1 MNETMNET
9 QKDNEDLIWD
19 FNEFAKQQLA
29 KQFAMLF
36 ENRLC
41 VYSESV
47 EQLYTNYS
55 MNFPSTLNSK
65 MVVLPNP
72 YAYHDTISR
81 INFDAI
87 KPTGI
92 VVLPGELVGRNGL
105 QVTILVKNK
114 QVSNKPIPFKKAIA
128 HVVGTHRKAGDTFL
142 PVLVKG
148 DLREFNQTLPYLHLH
163 RIRPEYLAMLSEF
176 DRSDI
181 RRVVSDKL
189 KRLYVDSDRVALN
202 VVVNQKMEQ

>member
-1 MNETMNET
+1 MNNPDTPQNS
-9 QKDNEDLIWD
+9 DLIWNLDD
-19 FNEFAKQQLA
+19 FSKRQLA

-55 MNFPSTLNSK
+55 MNFPSHQNSK

-72 YAYHDTISR
+72 YAYHDTISY
-81 INFDAI
+81 INSEAI
-87 KPTGI
+87 KPTGV
-92 VVLPGELVGRNGL
+92 VVLPGELIGKNGL
-105 QVTILVKNK
+105 HVTVLVKNK
-114 QVSNKPIPFKKAIA
+114 HVTNKPVPFKKAIA
-128 HVVGTHRKAGDTFL
+128 HIVNTHKKAGEMFL

-148 DLREFNQTLPYLHLH
+148 DLREFNQKLPYMHLH
-163 RIRPEYLAMLSEF
+163 KIRTDFLLKLSAF

-181 RRVVSDKL
+181 QRVVSDKL
-189 KRLYVDSDRVALN
+189 KKLYVDSDQVVLN
-202 VVVNQKMEQ
+202 AA

>member
-1 MNETMNET
+1 MNEEQSNN
-9 QKDNEDLIWD
+9 NEDLIWNLD
-19 FNEFAKQQLA
+19 DFAKQQLA

-55 MNFPSTLNSK
+55 MNFPSDNNSK

-72 YAYHDTISR
+72 YAYHDTISH
-81 INFDAI
+81 INCEAI

-92 VVLPGELVGRNGL
+92 VVLPGELIGKSGL
-105 QVTILVKNK
+105 HVTVLVKNK
-114 QVSNKPIPFKKAIA
+114 HVSNKPVPFKKAIA
-128 HVVGTHRKAGDTFL
+128 HVVNSHKKVGDTFL

-148 DLREFNQTLPYLHLH
+148 DLREFNQKLPYMHLH
-163 RIRPEYLAMLSEF
+163 RIRPDYLAKLSEF

-181 RRVVSDKL
+181 QRVVSDKL
-189 KRLYVDSDRVALN
+189 KRLYVDSDRVVLN
-202 VVVNQKMEQ
+202 AA

>member
-1 MNETMNET
+1 MIGDA
-9 QKDNEDLIWD
+9 QKENEDLIWD
-19 FNEFAKQQLA
+19 LDDFGKQQLA

-55 MNFPSTLNSK
+55 MNFPSNQNSK

-72 YAYHDTISR
+72 YAYHDTISH

-92 VVLPGELVGRNGL
+92 VVLPGELVGRSGL
-105 QVTILVKNK
+105 HVTILVKNK
-114 QVSNKPIPFKKAIA
+114 HVANKPIPFKKAIA
-128 HVVGTHRKAGDTFL
+128 HVVGTHKKAGDTFL

-148 DLREFNQTLPYLHLH
+148 DLREFNQTLPYMHLH
-163 RIRPEYLAMLSEF
+163 RIKPEFLAMLSEF

-181 RRVVSDKL
+181 ERVVSDKL
-189 KRLYVDSDRVALN
+189 KKLYIDSDRVALN
-202 VVVNQKMEQ
+202 AAH